1 MRECECTVPAV
12 IQIVLVRAF
21 DLVQQLANRPLVLT
35 QSHPH
40 SPAVG
45 LLLAVWRGLTL
56 EPRRRCG
63 EGLLVQAWAVDWDEE
78 VNPTVKTGSHAFVW
92 HGFSIADARYRTKLW
107 SIVRVVRKFKTRM
120 LNLSTSCCLTKFV
133 WRLECLHK
141 LGGRVFM
148 AALALVLLAK
158 VGHCYVELLDPVLE
172 VETDWTDTICRFRFL
187 DLHACDCACV
197 HLCVHVAT
205 GGGTGHHLH
214 SHRCSSES
222 ASDPDS
228 PCVDDGPGAS
238 RAPRSPA
245 PSLRYPPL
253 SHGEYVAVCV
263 CVCVCV
269 SRSEHVP
276 VHVCICNPLPAV
288 HLDPLP
294 APPPPT
300 HAYHAFCCLDLA
312 RSAELHL
319 LFLPSFLLRPVLV
332 CMCKRVCVRGCAR
345 ACLCT
350 SGAG

>member
-1 MRECECTVPAV
+1 MSSLNCHLHHDISLAGVYGTLFARAFVRARSHASVSAGVLCVRECECTVPAV

-45 LLLAVWRGLTL
+45 LLLEVWRGLTL

-63 EGLLVQAWAVDWDEE
+63 EGLLVQAWAVDWDEG

-269 SRSEHVP
+269 SVEV
-276 VHVCICNPLPAV
+276 N
-288 HLDPLP
+288 
-294 APPPPT
+294 
-300 HAYHAFCCLDLA
+300 
-312 RSAELHL
+312 
-319 LFLPSFLLRPVLV
+319 
-332 CMCKRVCVRGCAR
+332 M
-345 ACLCT
+345 CLCMYVYVPW
-350 SGAG
+350 SWFLYL